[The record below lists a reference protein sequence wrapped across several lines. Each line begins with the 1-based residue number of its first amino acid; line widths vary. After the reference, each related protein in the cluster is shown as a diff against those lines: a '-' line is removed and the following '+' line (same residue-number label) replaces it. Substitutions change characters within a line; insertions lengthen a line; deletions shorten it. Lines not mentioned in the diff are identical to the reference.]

1 MFVEFRS
8 SCFFYFFTLSVG
20 MLNIL
25 KNLGTNNE
33 GTVRNARAQ
42 NEIERQLISLEMWLV
57 DFACASA
64 LFTIFSSSLFQSF
77 PELSVGRSTDLFQ
90 KRWTGIRPK
99 FLRPVLTNCLHI
111 HGQMPIISLFVTG
124 VQVEVN
130 YQEM

>member
-90 KRWTGIRPK
+90 K
-99 FLRPVLTNCLHI
+99 
-111 HGQMPIISLFVTG
+111 
-124 VQVEVN
+124 
-130 YQEM
+130 